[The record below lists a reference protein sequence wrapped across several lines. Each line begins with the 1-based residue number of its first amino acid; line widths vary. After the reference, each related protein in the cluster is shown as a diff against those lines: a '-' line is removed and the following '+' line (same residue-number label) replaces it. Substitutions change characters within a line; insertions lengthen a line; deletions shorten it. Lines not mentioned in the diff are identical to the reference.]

1 MQANK
6 QVEESDLVKSWQV
19 VYEAEEKEFALK
31 CRERMAADIIS
42 AHNHL
47 NAMVNEN
54 IDCQ

>member
-1 MQANK
+1 MSTKMQANK

-47 NAMVNEN
+47 NAMVK
-54 IDCQ
+54 